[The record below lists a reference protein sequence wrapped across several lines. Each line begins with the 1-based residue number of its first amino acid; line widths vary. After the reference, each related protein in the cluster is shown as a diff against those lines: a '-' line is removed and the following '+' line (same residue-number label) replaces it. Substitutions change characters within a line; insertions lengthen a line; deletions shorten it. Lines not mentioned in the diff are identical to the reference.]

1 MLVRALGFLRL
12 NLTCPLDTRAIVYKA
27 LFGPRFRVCK
37 YCFDSLSDRSSDER
51 CEGAGKTVCEL
62 LYSQSRV
69 DVVGSQLFRAAENT
83 ETGFSKSYF
92 FCLYNSL
99 ANIYQRGCMSGL
111 VGFPSI
117 WVSPPKYLFGRFQ
130 LDLGFWLK
138 MLLRRR
144 LWDKARIHYTLGFGR
159 VWW

>member
-1 MLVRALGFLRL
+1 M
-12 NLTCPLDTRAIVYKA
+12 
-27 LFGPRFRVCK
+27 CK
-37 YCFDSLSDRSSDER
+37 DSFDSLSDRRSDER
-51 CEGAGKTVCEL
+51 CEGAVNTACEL

-69 DVVGSQLFRAAENT
+69 GVVGSQLLRAARNT
-83 ETGFSKSYF
+83 ETGFSNLIL

-99 ANIYQRGCMSGL
+99 AIIYQRGCMLGL

-117 WVSPPKYLFGRFQ
+117 WVSPPKCLFGRFQ

-144 LWDKARIHYTLGFGR
+144 L
-159 VWW
+159 